1 MNEEWKEKLSK
12 EEYEVLRMC
21 GTERPFS
28 GKYNSFYAPGT
39 YYCAA
44 CGNELFDSKTKF
56 NSGSGWPSFYDVL
69 SQANVRLLEDS
80 THGMKRIEVRC
91 AKCDS
96 HLGHVFND
104 GPPPT
109 GLRYCI
115 NSICLKHETDL
126 KKESSK

>member
-1 MNEEWKEKLSK
+1 MNEEWKKKLST

-39 YYCAA
+39 YYCAG

-69 SQANVRLLEDS
+69 SKANVRLIEDLS
-80 THGMKRIEVRC
+80 HGMRRIEVKC

-104 GPPPT
+104 GPAPT

-115 NSICLKHETDL
+115 NSVCLKHETDL
-126 KKESSK
+126 NN